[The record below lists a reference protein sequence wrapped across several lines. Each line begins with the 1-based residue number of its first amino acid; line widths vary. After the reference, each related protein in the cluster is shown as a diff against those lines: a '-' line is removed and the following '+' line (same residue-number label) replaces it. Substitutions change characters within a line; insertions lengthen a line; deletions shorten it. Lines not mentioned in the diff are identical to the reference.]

1 MRGDS
6 RFRAGGWEK
15 TMDLLA
21 SLPPSNDSLK
31 GGVNPFSLQPH
42 GDTEKSH
49 AFNLCIFWVFGDC
62 FHPQIC
68 FKLNTS
74 SLINLSPRAAF
85 LAWFSLVSLNQH
97 QPLHIFP
104 AAWQCWSLCHLPSL
118 LLFMHSGPPQNP
130 ISCKPGDCS
139 PLQMCGC
146 TVRTFLPP
154 FKPPFYGHIV
164 SQGSSE

>member
-1 MRGDS
+1 
-6 RFRAGGWEK
+6 
-15 TMDLLA
+15 MDLLA

-31 GGVNPFSLQPH
+31 GDVNPFSLQPH

-130 ISCKPGDCS
+130 ISCRPGDCS

-146 TVRTFLPP
+146 TVGTFLPP